1 MSEPRIKAFL
11 THVSGALSTHTP
23 GQAPDPSK
31 GGVKEAMVTVAVDT
45 HDIAKQYDLLR
56 ADVPGASWAQI
67 VNSGAYETLAATLM
81 STAKDLIS
89 GFEPV
94 VVVQVEAGKPPAG
107 GVLVTNQVA
116 LEAATAA
123 PNARS
128 LQLHRILPYQ
138 LGGSEDGAV
147 ALCFVPHQG
156 GPIEVRSLH
165 PSEGEASLA
174 ERHLKEQGIS
184 KTALIRVHTP
194 VTQLIANIVAGAF
207 VRPQQAAT
215 VAAAAVEPAVTASPT
230 PLAPRGAL

>member
-11 THVSGALSTHTP
+11 THVSGALSTHNP
-23 GQAPDPSK
+23 GQAADPSK

-56 ADVPGASWAQI
+56 ADIPGASWAQI
-67 VNSGAYETLAATLM
+67 VSSGAYETLADSLM
-81 STAKDLIS
+81 KTAKDLLS

-94 VVVQVEAGKPPAG
+94 VVVQVEPGEAPAG
-107 GVLVTNQVA
+107 GVLVTNQAA
-116 LEAATAA
+116 LDAATAT
-123 PNARS
+123 PSARS

-165 PSEGEASLA
+165 PSEGEATLA

-184 KTALIRVHTP
+184 KTALIKVHTP
-194 VTQLIANIVAGAF
+194 VTQLLAKIEAGAF
-207 VRPQQAAT
+207 VRPAQ
-215 VAAAAVEPAVTASPT
+215 AVTQASTPVEQVTSPT
-230 PLAPRGAL
+230 AAIAARRGAL